1 MSSSVAIPDGTS
13 TRKAIPPHRI
23 VPAIP
28 IALTR
33 PRTAKRLLP
42 EESKRS
48 SNAGNTQEPSTLE
61 AKVHLTES
69 VPESVCTAETTTG
82 GVKDHEG
89 HLAPRAGP
97 PKGKSETAVKD
108 STEMGGLHPPVPNAT
123 ISSSQTQSSL
133 DDQRPPMSVPS
144 ASSHQASLDTES
156 NLYHGT
162 NLRFGS
168 IMCGER
174 LGSSSSSPASPRSAG
189 SAHMPPQMT
198 PFVPPGMPQDPTLH
212 VHHISQ
218 FRALAPHHSA
228 YAPPFVPYEQTR
240 EANLPQPFAQHWEG
254 SNGHALHRFGPPDGL
269 PAFSYASHLNGS
281 VHMSRSSDIPG
292 GMLPNEQGA
301 ASSGFHPRYQTS
313 SGLPMPAHVQAEMGT
328 EDDTVELQKFLIV
341 QFGNPDFADYILQ
354 LVGLDRSAPAY
365 LEWPAH
371 GLLLARSPG
380 LTSLMRGGSRDGPR
394 RLRVAILDPFM
405 NSNAFM
411 DALRYLYGGRLLHE
425 TQFLQ
430 ALQSP
435 HHAPL
440 EHHTS
445 GVLQQC
451 MQHLLSYVACGH
463 VFQLPI
469 ISMRGIDI
477 ASRLLRW
484 ETVEMALHFALEG
497 GLGPNWRID
506 DSEDRASTS
515 SSEDSFVKNEM
526 TSSPLYD
533 PYSTHLL
540 HNIIDFIVQ
549 HFPPSFSLDTSVR
562 ELTHTPRLPVVQKHR
577 ASITDPRLTRIRFGS
592 MTIDDPPRRPTYA
605 MTMLSSIFV
614 SLPFPVLKCLLEH
627 YGLSTRLG
635 WENVASVM
643 RVVITER
650 EARRGRVARDCP
662 PEGLLWQ
669 NVYWEELVEPSSQHR
684 CGFKLVRRREIINT
698 PPSSTS
704 TSTRQN
710 DDAVT

>member
-1 MSSSVAIPDGTS
+1 
-13 TRKAIPPHRI
+13 
-23 VPAIP
+23 
-28 IALTR
+28 
-33 PRTAKRLLP
+33 
-42 EESKRS
+42 
-48 SNAGNTQEPSTLE
+48 
-61 AKVHLTES
+61 
-69 VPESVCTAETTTG
+69 
-82 GVKDHEG
+82 
-89 HLAPRAGP
+89 
-97 PKGKSETAVKD
+97 
-108 STEMGGLHPPVPNAT
+108 
-123 ISSSQTQSSL
+123 
-133 DDQRPPMSVPS
+133 
-144 ASSHQASLDTES
+144 
-156 NLYHGT
+156 
-162 NLRFGS
+162 
-168 IMCGER
+168 
-174 LGSSSSSPASPRSAG
+174 
-189 SAHMPPQMT
+189 MT

-281 VHMSRSSDIPG
+281 VHMSRSVSQSSSATHGAAAYPHHSSDLRSSLQSDIPG

-440 EHHTS
+440 EHHAS